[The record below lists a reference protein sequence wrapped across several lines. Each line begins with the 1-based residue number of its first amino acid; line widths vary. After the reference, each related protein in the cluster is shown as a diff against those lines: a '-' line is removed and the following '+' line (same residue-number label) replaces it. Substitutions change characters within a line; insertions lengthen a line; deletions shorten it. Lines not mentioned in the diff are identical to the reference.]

1 MEYSRGLCS
10 GFFHLFPTLSDLRGV
25 SFIAVKVTS
34 YDRMHLLRLIK
45 YANDFDPCDL

>member
-1 MEYSRGLCS
+1 MEYSRDLCS
-10 GFFHLFPTLSDLRGV
+10 GFFLTLSDLRGV

-45 YANDFDPCDL
+45 YANDFDLCDH